1 MTLLNSSATVKSIL
15 LSQSFYRMWTSCVSV
30 FDLQFPL
37 STFFQPLEETWDWRE
52 KWRRKREKLGGGWR
66 KYISVGKD
74 KKKSQDFLDQS
85 WEKIHPHFNK
95 CGSERILLSWRPEWI
110 FLPWKADQERELL
123 LDKSWEEGHLLPHKS
138 GQANASKCNFNR
150 TSSKDRSV
158 VSYKS
163 RQENLVNKSWLKI
176 WLKVCFFLILFLYT
190 KSVFYH
196 KVNSIICML
205 VMQKSS

>member
-1 MTLLNSSATVKSIL
+1 M
-15 LSQSFYRMWTSCVSV
+15 
-30 FDLQFPL
+30 
-37 STFFQPLEETWDWRE
+37 
-52 KWRRKREKLGGGWR
+52 
-66 KYISVGKD
+66 GKD

-138 GQANASKCNFNR
+138 GQAIASKCNFNR

-163 RQENLVNKSWLKI
+163 GQENLVNKSWLKI
-176 WLKVCFFLILFLYT
+176 WLKICFFSD
-190 KSVFYH
+190 SVSLSQICLLSQSQLNHIYDSNAKIELVFQWSP
-196 KVNSIICML
+196 SI
-205 VMQKSS
+205 

>member
-1 MTLLNSSATVKSIL
+1 M
-15 LSQSFYRMWTSCVSV
+15 
-30 FDLQFPL
+30 
-37 STFFQPLEETWDWRE
+37 
-52 KWRRKREKLGGGWR
+52 
-66 KYISVGKD
+66 GKD
-74 KKKSQDFLDQS
+74 KKKSQDLLDQS

-138 GQANASKCNFNR
+138 RQAIASKCNFNR

-163 RQENLVNKSWLKI
+163 GQENLVNKSWLKI
-176 WLKVCFFLILFLYT
+176 WLKICFFSD
-190 KSVFYH
+190 SVSLSQICLLSQSQLNHMYVSNAKIELVFQWSP
-196 KVNSIICML
+196 SI
-205 VMQKSS
+205 

>member
-1 MTLLNSSATVKSIL
+1 M
-15 LSQSFYRMWTSCVSV
+15 
-30 FDLQFPL
+30 
-37 STFFQPLEETWDWRE
+37 
-52 KWRRKREKLGGGWR
+52 
-66 KYISVGKD
+66 GKD
-74 KKKSQDFLDQS
+74 KKKSQDLLDQS

-123 LDKSWEEGHLLPHKS
+123 LDKSWEERYLLPQKSWEEGHVLPHKS
-138 GQANASKCNFNR
+138 WQAIASKCNFNR

-163 RQENLVNKSWLKI
+163 GQENLVNKSWLKI
-176 WLKVCFFLILFLYT
+176 WLKACFFLLILFLYP